1 MQYLLC
7 YITQLVDLLRIQ
19 EELAVLGGL
28 PPTWVQKLPQHYLQK
43 RKGKIR
49 VHLSASIQWAAE
61 GVLSVDQSRSHRQ
74 SLGHVDQGRSLVDQ
88 GRCHVDQGRS
98 HVDQGRSHKQGVDQ
112 VDEGTSHRQ
121 RLDHVVQYLPLQT
134 PLSIIIITITML
146 IVKNRF
152 PAHDALDT
160 CGTSL
165 VNADKH

>member
-1 MQYLLC
+1 MQYLLSHV
-7 YITQLVDLLRIQ
+7 TQLVDLLRIQ

-74 SLGHVDQGRSLVDQ
+74 
-88 GRCHVDQGRS
+88 
-98 HVDQGRSHKQGVDQ
+98 
-112 VDEGTSHRQ
+112 